1 MLDVFNEKYWRMETL
16 PWIFLP
22 SFTCNNKRISLQLHC
37 FVLVF
42 SIGFKGFRT
51 KISPF
56 IKRVEPKLFDATSV
70 IREHFSN
77 WLELNAQRNTIAP
90 SGKKYSSL
98 TNFSMTHFNRGE
110 VVMCVF
116 TLHLH
121 SPRRGNQCCL
131 SILRRTYQSKQPI
144 PATHLGELTR
154 LILKIKFNDKH
165 MASLWVPKWQ

>member
-1 MLDVFNEKYWRMETL
+1 MLDVFYEKYWRMETL

-56 IKRVEPKLFDATSV
+56 IKRVKPKLFDATSV

-90 SGKKYSSL
+90 LGKKYSSL
-98 TNFSMTHFNRGE
+98 TNFAMTHLNRGE
-110 VVMCVF
+110 VVMQFLEFSLLLPFVIFFRLRYVTISLHSTSLLCDKNLIKC
-116 TLHLH
+116 TLH
-121 SPRRGNQCCL
+121 
-131 SILRRTYQSKQPI
+131 
-144 PATHLGELTR
+144 E
-154 LILKIKFNDKH
+154 
-165 MASLWVPKWQ
+165 